1 MRVLVTGSR
10 KWQDDRP
17 VVELLQRLL
26 KRVHTPSALTF
37 VHGGS
42 GGLDWMVDVL
52 GRHMKANVEV
62 HDANWQKHGNAAGP
76 IRNQEMVDL
85 GADVVFAFPLGESR
99 GTNDCIQR
107 AVKANIPVMVY
118 NADLCRYEKAG
129 T

>member
-1 MRVLVTGSR
+1 
-10 KWQDDRP
+10 
-17 VVELLQRLL
+17 
-26 KRVHTPSALTF
+26 
-37 VHGGS
+37 
-42 GGLDWMVDVL
+42 MVDVL

>member
-52 GRHMKANVEV
+52 GRHMKANVEC
-62 HDANWQKHGNAAGP
+62 HPAHWHKHGEAAVS
-76 IRNQEMVDL
+76 ICNQEMVDL
-85 GADVVFAFPLGESR
+85 GADVVFAFPLATEAHGM
-99 GTNDCIQR
+99 TDCIER
-107 AVKANIPVMVY
+107 AVKAGIPVMVY
-118 NADLCRYEKAG
+118 DPELGEYAQR
-129 T
+129 